1 MNPIKES
8 FNKVKTDVDEIKT
21 ELNTLKQQIEEL
33 TRTFQH
39 ILVNQQTNQHMIP
52 THPTEDLPPQG
63 LKSPNYDFSTGNRGV
78 PTNQPTNQQ
87 TNQRIG
93 NEGVSALIPTH
104 GRRIAHLSQIA
115 DILSTLDDVKK
126 EVRIKFKQLTEQEM
140 AVFAAIYKLEEQGF
154 IVDYPLLS
162 EHLSLSEISIRDYT
176 RKIIQKGIPLNKT
189 KLDRK
194 RIALT
199 IPSDLKRMAS
209 LSTIES
215 LREL

>member
-21 ELNTLKQQIEEL
+21 QLNALKQQVEEL

-39 ILVNQQTNQHMIP
+39 IRISQQTNQQTIP

-63 LKSPNYDFSTGNRGV
+63 LKSPNYDFSTGNGGV

-93 NEGVSALIPTH
+93 NEGVLTLIPTH
-104 GRRIAHLSQIA
+104 ERRIAHLSQIA

-176 RKIIQKGIPLNKT
+176 RKIIQKGVPLNKT
-189 KLDRK
+189 KLDHK

-199 IPSDLKRMAS
+199 IPSDLKRMVS